1 MLPRSTSSGI
11 HRMPKRLRP
20 LSGLDASFLYLEAMG
35 TPMHVG
41 SLMLLEVP
49 LRSDGK
55 APDFRAALV
64 QHLRRRMP
72 KATALRRVLE
82 HTPLDLGH
90 PMWRESAAI
99 DLDEHIITV
108 RLKRPGSMAQLR
120 NLVAT
125 LHAEPL
131 ARDKPLWQFVV
142 IEGLVSGEIAL
153 YSKVHH
159 ALLDGQGGIA
169 LAQALLDLDARGR
182 GHDQPTPEMENSPEA
197 RTREVLGV
205 ALRSTIAQFG
215 KLFRAIPATVKVAA
229 QAVRS
234 AEGSLLGR
242 IRDSVALAPRTP
254 FNAQVG
260 PRRSYAT
267 LSLPLGQLK
276 HLAKTLGVS
285 LNDIVMALCAGA
297 LRQWLLK
304 QGKLPKKPLVAA
316 MPISLRAAGDT
327 EINNQASMAQC
338 ELATHLERPLE
349 RLRAIHAATRSI
361 KDKVANLR
369 SLIPTDYPGLA
380 APIWMSGLSR
390 LWARGRIAERLPPLA
405 NVAISNVPGPPFDV
419 YLAGARLKHY
429 WPVSIITHG
438 IALNITV
445 QSYGSWL
452 EFGIV
457 ACKDAIPRLDPLVKG
472 IELELAA
479 LATCAEE

>member
-1 MLPRSTSSGI
+1 
-11 HRMPKRLRP
+11 MPKKLRP

-41 SLMLLEVP
+41 SLMQLEVP
-49 LRSDGK
+49 AGPK
-55 APDFRAALV
+55 GQAVDFRATLV
-64 QHLRRRMP
+64 EHLRRRLP
-72 KATALRRVLE
+72 KAPALRRVLE
-82 HTPLDLGH
+82 QTPLDLAH
-90 PMWRESAAI
+90 PMWREQAAI
-99 DLDEHIITV
+99 DLDHHITRQ
-108 RLKRPGSMAQLR
+108 RLPRGGTPAQLR
-120 NLVAT
+120 NLVAK

-131 ARDKPLWQFVV
+131 PRDRPLWQFVV
-142 IEGLVSGEIAL
+142 IDGLADGSVAL

-182 GHDQPTPEMENSPEA
+182 GHDQPIPELENSAEA
-197 RTREVLGV
+197 RTSDVLKV
-205 ALRSTIAQFG
+205 ALKSTLSQFG

-229 QAVRS
+229 AAVRS
-234 AEGSLLGR
+234 TEGSLLGR
-242 IRDSVALAPRTP
+242 IRDSVSLAPRTP
-254 FNAQVG
+254 FNVQVG

-267 LSLPLGQLK
+267 LSLPLPELK
-276 HLAKTLGVS
+276 QLAKALGVS

-297 LRQWLLK
+297 LRDWLIK

-338 ELATHLERPLE
+338 ELATDRATPLE

-361 KDKVANLR
+361 KDKVAHLR

-419 YLAGARLKHY
+419 YLAGARLRHY

-445 QSYGSWL
+445 QSYGPWM

-457 ACKDAIPRLDPLVKG
+457 ACHDVIARLDPLIKS
-472 IELELAA
+472 IERELKA
-479 LATCAEE
+479 LAECAKDQTQR

>member
-1 MLPRSTSSGI
+1 
-11 HRMPKRLRP
+11 MPKRLRP

-49 LRSDGK
+49 RSADGTV
-55 APDFRAALV
+55 PDFRAALV
-64 QHLRRRMP
+64 QHLRRRLP
-72 KATALRRVLE
+72 KAPALRRVLE
-82 HTPLDLGH
+82 HTPLDLAH
-90 PMWRESAAI
+90 PMWREHAAI
-99 DLDEHIITV
+99 DLDDHIL
-108 RLKRPGSMAQLR
+108 RMKLPRASGMAPLR
-120 NLVAT
+120 NLVAK

-131 ARDKPLWQFVV
+131 DRSKPLWQFVV
-142 IEGLVSGEIAL
+142 IDGLASGEVAI

-182 GHDQPTPEMENSPEA
+182 GHDQPVPELEHSPEA
-197 RTREVLGV
+197 RKRDVLGV
-205 ALRSTIAQFG
+205 ALRTTIASFG

-229 QAVRS
+229 EAVRS
-234 AEGSLLGR
+234 AEGSLIGR
-242 IRDSVALAPRTP
+242 IRDTVSLAPRTP

-260 PRRSYAT
+260 PQRSYAT

-276 HLAKTLGVS
+276 HLGKALGVS
-285 LNDIVMALCAGA
+285 LNDIVMALCAGS

-304 QGKLPKKPLVAA
+304 QDKLPKKPLVAA

-338 ELATHLERPLE
+338 ELATHLETPLQ
-349 RLRAIHAATRSI
+349 RLQAIHAATQSI
-361 KDKVANLR
+361 KNKVANLR
-369 SLIPTDYPGLA
+369 SLIPTDFPGLA

-457 ACKDAIPRLDPLVKG
+457 ACKDVVPKLDPLVKG
-472 IELELAA
+472 IEQELAA
-479 LATCAEE
+479 LAACAEE